1 MAKYTYVLFDA
12 DETLLDFERAEREA
26 LTEALTRFGIPCD
39 ENVIELYSGI
49 NASLWKKL
57 ERREI
62 EKSRL
67 RVLRFELLRDALG
80 FDADPTEVAFAYTD
94 SLSKQSFLLAGAINI
109 CQKLAEHCKLYIV
122 TNGLKDVQRGRLG
135 GSGLPPY
142 FEGVFVSEDVGFEKP
157 DARYFEAVA
166 ERISG
171 FNKKDAIIVGD
182 SLSSDIK
189 GGIGFGIDT
198 CWFNPKGKEKP
209 TDMNITYTVKNLSEL
224 EDIIL

>member
-1 MAKYTYVLFDA
+1 MAKYKYVLFDA
-12 DETLLDFERAEREA
+12 DETLLDFPRAEREA
-26 LTEALTRFGIPCD
+26 LTEALTSFGIPCPED
-39 ENVIELYSGI
+39 VIELYSGI
-49 NASLWKKL
+49 NASLWKML

-67 RVLRFELLRDALG
+67 RVLRFEMLRDKLG
-80 FDADPTEVAFAYTD
+80 FDADPTDVATAYTN
-94 SLSKQSFLLAGAINI
+94 SLSKQSFVLDGAIDI
-109 CQKLAEHCKLYIV
+109 CKRLSKHTTLYMV
-122 TNGLKDVQRGRLG
+122 TNGLKDVQHGRLG
-135 GSGLPPY
+135 GSGLLPY

-166 ERISG
+166 ESIPG

-198 CWFNPKGKEKP
+198 CWFNPRGKEKP
-209 TDMNITYTVKNLSEL
+209 NDMNITYTVKELSEL
-224 EDIIL
+224 EDIII